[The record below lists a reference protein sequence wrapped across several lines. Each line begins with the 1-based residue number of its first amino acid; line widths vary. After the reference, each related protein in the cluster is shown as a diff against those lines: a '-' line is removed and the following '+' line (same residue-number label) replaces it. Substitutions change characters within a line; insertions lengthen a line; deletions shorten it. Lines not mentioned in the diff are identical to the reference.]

1 MIQQINGFVELPAE
15 YVYEAAFNG
24 IKLIEK
30 RRDKNRQEAVWEV
43 MWGGIFRKI
52 LRKLGFKVGPRSEQ
66 QCIKILKEC
75 DYGLW
80 WVYNV
85 SYFAGERY
93 EQMQELVAAARIGK
107 PMLVTTEIAGHL
119 EWVMSQ

>member
-24 IKLIEK
+24 MKLIEK

-66 QCIKILKEC
+66 QCIKILKERNS
-75 DYGLW
+75 GFW
-80 WVYNV
+80 WTFNV
-85 SYFAGERY
+85 DCFEWKRY

-107 PMLVTTEIAGHL
+107 PMLVTTELAGHL